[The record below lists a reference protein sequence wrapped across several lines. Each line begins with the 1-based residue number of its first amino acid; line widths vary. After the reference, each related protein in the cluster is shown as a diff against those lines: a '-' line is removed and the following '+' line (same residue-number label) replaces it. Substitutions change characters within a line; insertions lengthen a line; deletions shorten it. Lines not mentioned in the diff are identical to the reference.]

1 MDNKKELKELLVSLS
16 SLMSVSGSERY
27 EEAALCELVG
37 PCFDEYECDA
47 LGNHIFIKRCGRNNA
62 PKILIDTHYDEIGM
76 LVTDVKDGGFLSVA
90 SVGGLDTRIMQAAD
104 VVIYGKEK
112 IFGVIASTPPH
123 LQTADDVKK
132 LKKVEELL
140 IDTGYPK
147 EELEKLAPVGTP
159 VGFMPKY
166 TELKNG
172 CIAGKGFD
180 DKSCGA
186 CAIYGISKANKK
198 DLAGDVYMMLS
209 SREEIGLMGA
219 RPGAYGIDPDYAI
232 VIDVNFADTPDTKK
246 ENTIKMG
253 EGPSISYSALTDRAL
268 TKEIIALAKEKEI
281 KLQISV
287 DAASTGTNANVVG
300 LTRNGVPSALL
311 TFPLKSMH
319 TYNEIVC
326 LDDAVEL
333 SKLVCAIVTSK
344 KTGEAFSR

>member
-1 MDNKKELKELLVSLS
+1 MDNKKELKELIVSLS

-27 EEAALCELVG
+27 DGEALRELVMPG
-37 PCFDEYECDA
+37 IDEYVCDP
-47 LGNHIFIKRCGRNNA
+47 LGNHIFIKRCGKKRA

-76 LVTDVKDGGFLSVA
+76 LVTEVKEGGFLSVT
-90 SVGGLDTRIMQAAD
+90 SVGGLDTRILQASD
-104 VVIYGKEK
+104 VVIYGKKK

-123 LQTADDVKK
+123 LQTADDSKK

-159 VGFMPKY
+159 VGFVPKY
-166 TELKNG
+166 TELKG
-172 CIAGKGFD
+172 GRLAGKGFD

-186 CAIYGISKANKK
+186 CAIYGISKADKK

-232 VIDVNFADTPDTKK
+232 VIDVNFANTPDTKK
-246 ENTIKMG
+246 ENTIVLG
-253 EGPSISYSALTDRAL
+253 DGPSISYSALTDRAL

-300 LTRNGVPSALL
+300 LTKNGVPSALL

-319 TYNEIVC
+319 TYNEVVC
-326 LDDAVEL
+326 LSDAEEL
-333 SKLVCAIVTSK
+333 AKLVCAIITDK